1 MTDVIFIFSIWI
13 HVLSAIAWFGSVLA
27 MEFIIIPSFVNSNV
41 TQNAILLPA
50 ASKRFARVAEISSGL
65 ILITGV
71 YQTYVDGY
79 LNTSLFTTTFGYLV
93 LIKTV
98 LFIVFAGLG
107 VMAGIK
113 ITKIDQLIVK
123 EKLDYE
129 LKQSQNLFYLD
140 IVVGLVI
147 IIIAV
152 LLPVFKFFPS
162 N

>member
-1 MTDVIFIFSIWI
+1 MGTI
-13 HVLSAIAWFGSVLA
+13 HGLSAIAWFGSVLA
-27 MEFIIIPSFVNSNV
+27 MEFIIIPSFANNNI
-41 TQNAILLPA
+41 TQSAIILPA

-79 LNTSLFTTTFGYLV
+79 LNASLFTTTFGYLV
-93 LIKTV
+93 LIKTL
-98 LFIVFAGLG
+98 LFMVFGGLG

-113 ITKIDQLIVK
+113 ITKIDQLIIK
-123 EKLDYE
+123 EKLDIA
-129 LKQSQNLFYLD
+129 LKQSKNLFHLD

-152 LLPVFKFFPS
+152 LLPVFK
-162 N
+162 